1 MTPCDC
7 RCGCDT
13 QKEVQHTA
21 LAHLNTTYP
30 EQMTSHVNLYNIQTK
45 MEEPIVNPKIRSYSS
60 NLVIYSKL
68 GPSSCERLSDHEQQL
83 GLPASYFH
91 DNSFHSEEW

>member
-1 MTPCDC
+1 MTPCEC
-7 RCGCDT
+7 GYSQCGCDT

-21 LAHLNTTYP
+21 LAHLDTTYP

-60 NLVIYSKL
+60 NLVIVSW
-68 GPSSCERLSDHEQQL
+68 DHQVVRDYQTMN
-83 GLPASYFH
+83 
-91 DNSFHSEEW
+91 NS